1 MNTQELF
8 DLLNHLAARGEQQD
22 EIIEIKADEIVRP
35 KFIQISV
42 NGADNFNDSRVVI
55 SGSFVNVKGQDI
67 KGMPVSMSLDG
78 AADFARG
85 ILEAVECKAQELD
98 GE

>member
-35 KFIQISV
+35 KLIQISV
-42 NGADNFNDSRVVI
+42 NGADNFKDSRVVI
-55 SGSFVNVKGQDI
+55 SGSFVNVKGQGI
-67 KGMPVSMSLDG
+67 KGMPVSMSLDE

-85 ILEAVECKAQELD
+85 ILEAVEYKAQELD